1 MKNLKPAAFEIL
13 TDKCHHA
20 LSQIGIPERIRRA
33 GSTFVFAHD
42 PRAVRHFSWRLIA
55 TEMDVNVR
63 ETHESGESEVDRIYS
78 LMCCSFFPVLNIESE
93 VGILPLTCLESLD

>member
-13 TDKCHHA
+13 ADKCHHA
-20 LSQIGIPERIRRA
+20 QSQIGIPERIRRA
-33 GSTFVFAHD
+33 GRQHIRI
-42 PRAVRHFSWRLIA
+42 RARSSRRARHFSWRLIA

-78 LMCCSFFPVLNIESE
+78 LMRSRIFRSGSSPPALKR
-93 VGILPLTCLESLD
+93 LE

>member
-1 MKNLKPAAFEIL
+1 MKNLKPAAFQIL
-13 TDKCHHA
+13 ADKCHHA
-20 LSQIGIPERIRRA
+20 QSQIGIPERIRRA

-42 PRAVRHFSWRLIA
+42 PRAVRHFRWRLIA

-78 LMCCSFFPVLNIESE
+78 LPCCSFTRVPNIESE
-93 VGILPLTCLESLD
+93 VGILPLTSLGCID